1 MLLDEPIDASSMYV
15 MSNIL
20 IKGYGLKRTEDTE
33 NSSLKVKLTKD
44 SLVHIKADK
53 DIPLLWEK
61 KPRKWKSYLF
71 KWSILSEKGNRGLLC
86 FIEQERILFIP

>member
-1 MLLDEPIDASSMYV
+1 MSDNLKSISKDIGIEEMLLDEPIDASSMYV

-44 SLVHIKADK
+44 S
-53 DIPLLWEK
+53 
-61 KPRKWKSYLF
+61 
-71 KWSILSEKGNRGLLC
+71 
-86 FIEQERILFIP
+86 